1 MQFPARRHRLKIM
14 AKITNQ
20 AGVESTL
27 SAKPMTLHHVGFV
40 VASINQVGFKFA
52 ESLGTQW
59 NSEIIHDPLQG
70 ARVAFLH
77 PAGPETPAMELVE
90 PDAEDSQLHN
100 FLRRGGGLH
109 HVCYEVDCLD
119 KQLVQSRSAGGVI
132 VRKPQPAAAFGKRL
146 IAWVYT
152 REKLLL
158 EYLERFPAPQN
169 ASALQEASTTP
180 AP

>member
-1 MQFPARRHRLKIM
+1 MM
-14 AKITNQ
+14 AKKNLTNQ
-20 AGVESTL
+20 TGVESTS

-40 VASINQVGFKFA
+40 VASIHQVGFKFA

-59 NSEIIHDPLQG
+59 NNEIIHDPLQG

-77 PAGPETPAMELVE
+77 PAGPETPAVELVE
-90 PDAEDSQLHN
+90 PDGEDSQLHN

-119 KQLVQSRSAGGVI
+119 KQLVQSRSAGGVV
-132 VRKPQPAAAFGKRL
+132 VRKPLPAAAFGKRL

-158 EYLERFPAPQN
+158 EYLERSPAPQD